1 MGGDS
6 LLRILWSSRSAM
18 SAQQEKLDS
27 ISNNIA
33 NVNTEG
39 YKKVDVSFKDLVYET
54 MNRVGYPSSETD
66 KDSSLNGT
74 GVRAAEWIRD
84 TTQGNLTETG
94 ESTNLAIDGQG
105 YFEVIL
111 PERNMD
117 GSFKT
122 ALTRNGSFNIDR
134 DGSLVDKNGNK
145 LNIDFNDNALP
156 EDRIFTKNNFSIDEQ
171 GRVFK
176 SDGISSKEVGS
187 INLYN
192 VVGQDSLKSI
202 GNNLF
207 VLNTENINGVN
218 VPVERPYIVQD
229 SSIRQGFLELSNV
242 DLTKEMTEMI
252 MTQRAFELSSKA
264 MKTADEMWGMAN
276 NLRGR

>member
-1 MGGDS
+1 
-6 LLRILWSSRSAM
+6 M

-39 YKKVDVSFKDLVYET
+39 YKKIDVTFKDLVYET
-54 MNRVGYPSSETD
+54 LNRSGSPTSEANG
-66 KDSSLNGT
+66 DSSINGT

-84 TTQGNLTETG
+84 TKQGNLTETG

-105 YFEVIL
+105 YFQVEL
-111 PERNMD
+111 PERNAD
-117 GSFKT
+117 ESIKI
-122 ALTRNGSFNIDR
+122 AYTRSGTFNIDSN
-134 DGSLVDKNGNK
+134 GALVDKNGNR
-145 LNIDFNDNALP
+145 LAIEFYNNALP
-156 EDRIFTKNNFSIDEQ
+156 EDKLFTKDNFKIDEH
-171 GRVFK
+171 GAVIKTNGPRE
-176 SDGISSKEVGS
+176 KEVGR
-187 INLYN
+187 INIYN
-192 VVGQDSLKSI
+192 VAGQDSLKSV
-202 GNNLF
+202 GNNLYE
-207 VLNTENINGVN
+207 VNTESVNGIE

-264 MKTADEMWGMAN
+264 MKTADEMWGMTN

>member
-1 MGGDS
+1 
-6 LLRILWSSRSAM
+6 M

-54 MNRVGYPSSETD
+54 LNRSGYPTNEGNGDYSI
-66 KDSSLNGT
+66 NGT
-74 GVRAAEWIRD
+74 GVRTTEWIRD
-84 TTQGNLTETG
+84 TKQGNLTETG

-105 YFEVIL
+105 YFQVEL
-111 PERNMD
+111 PEKNAD
-117 GSFKT
+117 GSIK
-122 ALTRNGSFNIDR
+122 AAYTRSGTFNIDE
-134 DGSLVDKNGNK
+134 DGKLVDKNGNR
-145 LNIDFNDNALP
+145 LVINFYDNILP
-156 EDRIFTKNNFSIDEQ
+156 EDKLFTKDNFNIKE
-171 GRVFK
+171 
-176 SDGISSKEVGS
+176 DGTVLKTDGQSTKEVGR

-192 VVGQDSLKSI
+192 VSGSDSLKSI
-202 GNNLF
+202 GSSLY
-207 VLNTENINGVN
+207 VVKTESVNGIE
-218 VPVERPYIVQD
+218 VPVEKPYVVQD

-264 MKTADEMWGMAN
+264 MKTADEMWGMSN